1 MNTIMKQLPFILL
14 ILSFSSSLP
23 VISLVLKTQD
33 IFADFLYVGV
43 VWWLEIDL
51 QFNRINSIIIYH
63 IGILQKYIS
72 Y

>member
-1 MNTIMKQLPFILL
+1 MKQLPFILL
-14 ILSFSSSLP
+14 IPCFSSSLP
-23 VISLVLKTQD
+23 VISLVLKTED
-33 IFADFLYVGV
+33 IFADFVYVGV

-51 QFNRINSIIIYH
+51 QFNRINSVIIYH